1 MALTLSRTQG
11 ELDGLG
17 VGDGGRNMSG
27 KITVDDAEAVATDDV
42 GGIWPWEVAG
52 LLD

>member
-17 VGDGGRNMSG
+17 VGDGGRDAPGNS
-27 KITVDDAEAVATDDV
+27 AEAVAKDEV
-42 GGIWPWEVAG
+42 GEAWLGEVTG

>member
-17 VGDGGRNMSG
+17 VGDGGRNMLG
-27 KITVDDAEAVATDDV
+27 KTPVDIAEAVATDGV
-42 GGIWPWEVAG
+42 SGIWPWDVAG